1 MNMQN
6 DVLKNCSYPDD
17 VINLITLLTG
27 KNSSSFLVGGCVRD
41 ILMGK
46 IPHDY
51 DIATSLAPD
60 DTCQILKQNGIFFV
74 DAAKQ
79 YGTIVAV
86 LNGEEYEITSY
97 RKDTGYSDGRHPDAV
112 VYANTIEEDLARRD
126 FTINAMAYSPIT
138 DEFVDM
144 YGGREDL
151 KEKKIRCVG
160 NPDKRFAEDA
170 LRIMRAARFATVFD
184 FEIADGT
191 FQAMKTNLAKLES
204 VSAERIT
211 NEICKMA
218 QSENFGNSLQK
229 YDWLYFYIIPE
240 LKNQVLF
247 FQNNPAHEYTLWKHT
262 KEVVS
267 QYHDTDLI
275 INLAALFHDIGKPY
289 CGKRGAD
296 GYFHYAGHGEKS
308 ANMAEQIMRRMKFDN
323 KTMNAVCEL
332 VRFHDKR
339 FEVDG
344 FFVKKMLRTLGPEQ
358 FGRLLALRE
367 ADVKGSSRNPNKK
380 RLEKVKKVRELF
392 QQILERGDCYKLS
405 DLAVNGKDLIE
416 AGMKPGKEIGDMLE
430 MCLEEAMKDQLLN
443 NKRHLLWFAKEMSE
457 AIRFQQ
463 FVNMTNEIE
472 QE

>member
-1 MNMQN
+1 MKN
-6 DVLKNCSYPDD
+6 DILKNYSYPSD
-17 VINLITLLTG
+17 VINLITLLTS

-97 RKDTGYSDGRHPDAV
+97 RRDTGYSDGRHPDAV

-126 FTINAMAYSPIT
+126 FTINAMAYSPVT
-138 DEFVDM
+138 DEFVDI
-144 YGGREDL
+144 YHGREDL
-151 KEKKIRCVG
+151 EEKKIRCVG
-160 NPDKRFAEDA
+160 NPDERFTEDA
-170 LRIMRAARFATVFD
+170 LRIMRAARFATVFN
-184 FEIADGT
+184 FEITDET
-191 FQAMKTNLAKLES
+191 FQAMKINLTKLDNI
-204 VSAERIT
+204 SAERIT

-229 YDWLYFYIIPE
+229 YDWLYFYVIPE
-240 LKNQVLF
+240 LKKQVLF
-247 FQNNPAHEYTLWKHT
+247 FQNNPAHKYSLWKHT

-289 CGKRGAD
+289 CGRRGAD

-323 KTMNAVCEL
+323 KTMSAVCGL
-332 VRFHDKR
+332 IRFHDIQL
-339 FEVDG
+339 EVDS
-344 FFVKKMLRTLGPEQ
+344 FFVKKMLRVLGSEQ
-358 FGRLLALRE
+358 FERLLALRE
-367 ADVKGSSRNPNKK
+367 ADVQGSSHAPDRK
-380 RLEKVKKVRELF
+380 RLEKVEKVRELF
-392 QQILERGDCYKLS
+392 WQILEHGDCYKLS
-405 DLAVNGKDLIE
+405 DLAINGKDLIE
-416 AGMKPGKEIGDMLE
+416 AGVNPGKEIGDMLE
-430 MCLEEAMKDQLLN
+430 MCLEKVMKGQLQN
-443 NKRHLLWFAKEMSE
+443 NKRDLLWFAREMSE
-457 AIRFQQ
+457 SIRFQQ
-463 FVNMTNEIE
+463 FVNITEEIE